1 MSISK
6 ELGFFVEDLKF
17 KNLSPKTIEKAK
29 MCFLDNIGTCV
40 YGRKFEA
47 SNIFLNTVQSLE
59 KGVSSVLGTDIKTSL
74 LTAAFCNGIMS
85 HVADYDDSCPVA
97 IIHPSCVLVPTIISL
112 GEYKKINGKQCILS
126 YVVGYEVA
134 CKISARM
141 GWEHYN
147 KGWHTTGTIG
157 CIAASVSASKLLN
170 LNAKQV
176 ATAVG
181 IAASNSSGLQQ
192 NFGTMT
198 KSWHAGHAAMTGILS
213 ALAAEKGYTSSS
225 KIFEGKNGFIKAFG
239 GHGEDRKLIEKDYM
253 LESIAFKIYP
263 CCAGTHAGIEAIL
276 KIKHKYNLSL
286 NDIKEVECN
295 IRPTIVSILAYPQ
308 PSNELEAKFSMQYC
322 MATAFKDDNLNL
334 KHFTYK
340 AVKNEET
347 RKLMS
352 KIKVVSDKAIDELA
366 EKYNQLSPA
375 RVKVILNDGR
385 KLLETVIE
393 PKGGK
398 ENPISWEELSQKF
411 IECSTSVLSL
421 TQAEKILDSIKDMEN
436 IKDIGKKIVKW
447 SIVSKKYCKYRK
459 EGRC

>member
-1 MSISK
+1 MDKKGIRRDMTISK
-6 ELGFFVEDLKF
+6 ELGFFIEGLKF

-29 MCFLDNIGTCV
+29 MCFLDNIGICI
-40 YGRKFEA
+40 YGSTFKA
-47 SNIFLNTVQSLE
+47 ANIILSTIQDFG
-59 KGVSSVLGTDIKTSL
+59 KGDSSILGTGVKTSL

-112 GEYKKINGKQCILS
+112 GEYKKATGKQCILS
-126 YVVGYEVA
+126 YVAGYEAA

-141 GWEHYN
+141 GWEHYS
-147 KGWHTTGTIG
+147 KGWHSTGTIG
-157 CIAASVSASKLLN
+157 CIAASAAASKLLN

-176 ATAVG
+176 SAAIG

-198 KSWHAGHAAMTGILS
+198 KSWHVGHAAMTGILS
-213 ALAAEKGYTSSS
+213 ALAAEKGYTSSTN
-225 KIFEGKNGFIKAFG
+225 IFEGKNGFIKAFG

-253 LESIAFKIYP
+253 LERIAFKIYP
-263 CCAGTHAGIEAIL
+263 CCAGTHAAIEALL

-295 IRPTIVSILAYPQ
+295 IRHTIVSVLAYPQ

-322 MATAFKDDNLNL
+322 MASAFKDDNLDL

-340 AVKNEET
+340 ALKNEET

-352 KIKVVSDKAIDELA
+352 KTKVVGDKAIDELA
-366 EKYNQLSPA
+366 EKHNQLSPA
-375 RVKVILNDGR
+375 RVKVMLNDGR
-385 KLLETVIE
+385 ELLETVIE

-398 ENPISWEELSQKF
+398 ENPVSWEELSQKF

-421 TQAEKILDSIKDMEN
+421 TQAEKILNSIKDMEN
-436 IKDIGKKIVKW
+436 IKDVGKEIVKW
-447 SIVSKKYCKYRK
+447 SMVS
-459 EGRC
+459 

>member
-1 MSISK
+1 MNKKGARRKLTISE
-6 ELGFFVEDLKF
+6 ELGFFIEGLKF
-17 KNLSPKTIEKAK
+17 KNLPPKTIEKAK

-47 SNIFLNTVQSLE
+47 SDIFLNTVRSLG

-112 GEYKKINGKQCILS
+112 GEYKKATGKQCILS
-126 YVVGYEVA
+126 YVAGYEAA

-141 GWEHYN
+141 GWEHYK
-147 KGWHTTGTIG
+147 KGWHSTGTIG
-157 CIAASVSASKLLN
+157 CIAASAAASKLLN

-176 ATAVG
+176 SAAIG

-213 ALAAEKGYTSSS
+213 ALAAEKGYTSSPN
-225 KIFEGKNGFIKAFG
+225 IFEGETGFIKIFG
-239 GHGEDRKLIEKDYM
+239 GHGEEDRESMEKDYI
-253 LESIAFKIYP
+253 LEKIAFKLYP
-263 CCAGTHAGIEAIL
+263 CCAGTHAAIEAIL

-295 IRPTIVSILAYPQ
+295 IRPMIVSILAYPQ

-340 AVKNEET
+340 ALKNEET

-352 KIKVVSDKAIDELA
+352 KTKVVGDKAIDELA
-366 EKYNQLSPA
+366 EKHNQLSPA
-375 RVKVILNDGR
+375 KVKVILNDGR
-385 KLLETVIE
+385 ELLETVIE

-398 ENPISWEELSQKF
+398 ENPLSWEELSQKF
-411 IECSTSVLSL
+411 IDCFTSVLPI
-421 TQAEKILDSIKDMEN
+421 THAKKILDSIKDMEN
-436 IKDIGKKIVKW
+436 TRDIGEEIVKW
-447 SIVSKKYCKYRK
+447 SIVS
-459 EGRC
+459 